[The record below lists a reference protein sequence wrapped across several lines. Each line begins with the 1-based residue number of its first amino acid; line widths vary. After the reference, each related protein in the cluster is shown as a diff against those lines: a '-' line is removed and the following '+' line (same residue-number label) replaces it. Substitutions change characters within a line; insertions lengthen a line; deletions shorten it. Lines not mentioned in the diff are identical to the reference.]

1 MVIALQRLVR
11 RGSDRAASSRAAQAC
26 LRCGEEG
33 RLESV
38 LDKHETPESLAA
50 VRQLDLQ
57 WVNTDDVFPDS
68 ELVLRLV
75 VTDAGMPA
83 SGVKLVSRVNLP
95 EQKASF
101 SDATTDAQG
110 AAEMKFALDES
121 ALSEASILV
130 QASLAG
136 RTATRKF
143 PSVRAPTRERVH
155 RPMQLTINGEAR
167 SFETPLTIAGLLD
180 QLGLKQDRV
189 AVEYNRTLLQRTEWA
204 STILAEAIA
213 WRSCSS

>member
-1 MVIALQRLVR
+1 MIFGFNTDIKHEGTVYHVQSEARQQETLLQTQVFL
-11 RGSDRAASSRAAQAC
+11 RGRCIGKRASTYGDRAAMPGFAEAQIEQL
-26 LRCGEEG
+26 LREQHKLVSDAVKEG

-57 WVNTDDVFPDS
+57 WVNANDIFPDS

-75 VTDAGMPA
+75 VTDAGVPA
-83 SGVKLVSRVNLP
+83 PGVKLVARVNLP

-110 AAEMKFALDES
+110 AAEMKFTLEES
-121 ALSEASILV
+121 ALPDASILV
-130 QASLAG
+130 QANHAG

-143 PSVRAPTRERVH
+143 
-155 RPMQLTINGEAR
+155 
-167 SFETPLTIAGLLD
+167 SFR
-180 QLGLKQDRV
+180 KS
-189 AVEYNRTLLQRTEWA
+189 A
-204 STILAEAIA
+204 S
-213 WRSCSS
+213 

>member
-1 MVIALQRLVR
+1 MIFGFNTDIKHEGTVYHVQSEARQQETLLQTQVFL
-11 RGSDRAASSRAAQAC
+11 RGRCIGKRASTYGDRAALPGFAEAQIEQL
-26 LRCGEEG
+26 LREQHKLVSDAVKEG

-57 WVNTDDVFPDS
+57 WVNANDVFPVS

-75 VTDAGMPA
+75 VTDAGVPA
-83 SGVKLVSRVNLP
+83 PGVKLVSRVNLP

-110 AAEMKFALDES
+110 VAEMKFTLEES

-130 QASLAG
+130 QANHAG

-143 PSVRAPTRERVH
+143 
-155 RPMQLTINGEAR
+155 
-167 SFETPLTIAGLLD
+167 SFR
-180 QLGLKQDRV
+180 KS
-189 AVEYNRTLLQRTEWA
+189 A
-204 STILAEAIA
+204 S
-213 WRSCSS
+213 